1 MHNRLEK
8 HLTYKGFLVI
18 RLKEDL
24 DIENISSEYQEDL
37 INHILVSFLSL
48 GFKLETSSIE
58 LLKKLD
64 VKNLKKFY
72 LNSFDLLKNIK
83 GANVKHKIFYSEF
96 PNMKSYKDYDYFIN
110 ALLHYST
117 ATTHDY
123 GYMPSEKLN
132 GTKYYFDQN
141 KEFTEIKILLYEE
154 AIKYLTTYFTTMLEG
169 TKVISY
175 ENLELLKAF
184 VKDYPNKVKP
194 SVIPFKCN
202 MASYI
207 GIYIERMKKNKVG
220 EVLENLDLSFVKTST
235 DVLRLYAVISKQNV
249 ELQDKVK
256 FISLDRKARRII
268 LNLLNDIALNNKY
281 IIDDLVSHEFLWK
294 RAFEYLHIGEY
305 KNLYPEIYDAANK
318 LRSGEYQTY
327 NSELTKC
334 LEEGSAKAFKLLM
347 IKPGIFARK
356 LDYILRSKKFSHQE
370 TLEYFKKCSSDI
382 STNVLLSLLQHFK
395 NRSNTSLTRT
405 IMYHKPHSF
414 VCLDIADERDE
425 IPSNILEVVIN
436 TIEEILQDK
445 FSSYPLL
452 EKVYLDECMN
462 NYMTPINN
470 KNASSGFHT
479 LSFGSKIK
487 LNSDKNILRFFT
499 HWKNN
504 HSRIDIDISAEL
516 FNTDF
521 EYINSLA
528 WHNMKGG
535 KDIDAYHSGDIVTA
549 PNGASEFIDIN
560 IAKAKKKKIRYIVI
574 SNSVYTSD
582 NFKEV
587 PECFTGVIF
596 KDKIN
601 KDEHVFN
608 AQDVEIKIDLT
619 QDRTNECLAFLVDI
633 EKMELIWL
641 DIPSYEE
648 NYFVVAADDY
658 AYISAIIKKA
668 TSYNVSIYD
677 LIKLHKKHITFTDN
691 KDEALLVIDDSVNS
705 LINPYNLEL
714 ISKDWL

>member
-1 MHNRLEK
+1 
-8 HLTYKGFLVI
+8 
-18 RLKEDL
+18 
-24 DIENISSEYQEDL
+24 
-37 INHILVSFLSL
+37 
-48 GFKLETSSIE
+48 
-58 LLKKLD
+58 
-64 VKNLKKFY
+64 
-72 LNSFDLLKNIK
+72 
-83 GANVKHKIFYSEF
+83 
-96 PNMKSYKDYDYFIN
+96 
-110 ALLHYST
+110 
-117 ATTHDY
+117 
-123 GYMPSEKLN
+123 
-132 GTKYYFDQN
+132 
-141 KEFTEIKILLYEE
+141 
-154 AIKYLTTYFTTMLEG
+154 
-169 TKVISY
+169 
-175 ENLELLKAF
+175 
-184 VKDYPNKVKP
+184 
-194 SVIPFKCN
+194 
-202 MASYI
+202 
-207 GIYIERMKKNKVG
+207 
-220 EVLENLDLSFVKTST
+220 
-235 DVLRLYAVISKQNV
+235 
-249 ELQDKVK
+249 
-256 FISLDRKARRII
+256 
-268 LNLLNDIALNNKY
+268 
-281 IIDDLVSHEFLWK
+281 
-294 RAFEYLHIGEY
+294 
-305 KNLYPEIYDAANK
+305 
-318 LRSGEYQTY
+318 
-327 NSELTKC
+327 
-334 LEEGSAKAFKLLM
+334 
-347 IKPGIFARK
+347 
-356 LDYILRSKKFSHQE
+356 
-370 TLEYFKKCSSDI
+370 
-382 STNVLLSLLQHFK
+382 
-395 NRSNTSLTRT
+395 
-405 IMYHKPHSF
+405 
-414 VCLDIADERDE
+414 
-425 IPSNILEVVIN
+425 
-436 TIEEILQDK
+436 
-445 FSSYPLL
+445 
-452 EKVYLDECMN
+452 MN